1 LFYYPSEII
10 ELKMKNFILS
20 ILFLFSGTLLAQQRD
35 LNYYLEQAKN
45 NSPLIN
51 KNKNDNKI
59 AELDLKQIR
68 SILYKPEIN
77 LESSVLLAPIVS
89 HDNNSSR
96 FELISNGA
104 DKYNGYDLAST
115 DGGQYQALVNLKQ
128 PLFTKSQFNIYSD
141 KNDISHKI
149 NENKIVLTIHETEQ
163 LVTYQY
169 LICLKSKMQIENS
182 VMLLK
187 VLDDQLQT
195 LQKLVESAIFK
206 QTDYLLLQI
215 ERQNY
220 DYDYKCFQAEY
231 KDNLYDLNLICGIN
245 DTSLLDIKDVYFQLN
260 PDTIAQSSFLTSYK
274 LDSLNIISDQSIN
287 ELKYKPQVNFFANA
301 GLNAVYIP
309 TYNRLGFC
317 AGITFSWN
325 IYDGNQKNIERE
337 KSKLNLHTL
346 VFEKNNF
353 LTQQDINKT
362 KILNQ
367 IHSLNQRILL
377 AEEQIILYSKLL
389 DVYSKEL
396 TQGEMSV
403 MDYKNLLKDITAKK
417 QQSLLM
423 KIEEQQLINSYNYW
437 NF

>member
-1 LFYYPSEII
+1 
-10 ELKMKNFILS
+10 
-20 ILFLFSGTLLAQQRD
+20 
-35 LNYYLEQAKN
+35 
-45 NSPLIN
+45 
-51 KNKNDNKI
+51 
-59 AELDLKQIR
+59 
-68 SILYKPEIN
+68 
-77 LESSVLLAPIVS
+77 
-89 HDNNSSR
+89 
-96 FELISNGA
+96 
-104 DKYNGYDLAST
+104 
-115 DGGQYQALVNLKQ
+115 
-128 PLFTKSQFNIYSD
+128 
-141 KNDISHKI
+141 
-149 NENKIVLTIHETEQ
+149 
-163 LVTYQY
+163 
-169 LICLKSKMQIENS
+169 
-182 VMLLK
+182 
-187 VLDDQLQT
+187 
-195 LQKLVESAIFK
+195 
-206 QTDYLLLQI
+206 
-215 ERQNY
+215 
-220 DYDYKCFQAEY
+220 
-231 KDNLYDLNLICGIN
+231 
-245 DTSLLDIKDVYFQLN
+245 VYFQLN
-260 PDTIAQSSFLTSYK
+260 PDTIAHSSFLTSYK

-337 KSKLNLHTL
+337 KSKLNLQTL